1 MHLLKFMNTPKVC
14 CQIIRKLHHFI
25 VFIYLV
31 SKNAS
36 ICFVF
41 AVCVLLFSYELH
53 RRIGLMDKANN
64 HVSVMYAS
72 LHNVRQFFSSQEAKQ
87 SYHTLVTL
95 FLILYLRAV
104 DPGVVKT
111 NIMREIPPFLSNLA
125 FALFQFLGL
134 LHSPDEGAKPIID
147 AALAP
152 PVSFSLLISAV
163 FSFSCWFDIIVRSM

>member
-14 CQIIRKLHHFI
+14 CQIIRKLHHSI

-36 ICFVF
+36 ICIVF

-72 LHNVRQFFSSQEAKQ
+72 LHNVRIFFLPRGKTEL
-87 SYHTLVTL
+87 SYSCD
-95 FLILYLRAV
+95 LIL
-104 DPGVVKT
+104 D
-111 NIMREIPPFLSNLA
+111 S
-125 FALFQFLGL
+125 
-134 LHSPDEGAKPIID
+134 
-147 AALAP
+147 
-152 PVSFSLLISAV
+152 VSQ
-163 FSFSCWFDIIVRSM
+163 SC